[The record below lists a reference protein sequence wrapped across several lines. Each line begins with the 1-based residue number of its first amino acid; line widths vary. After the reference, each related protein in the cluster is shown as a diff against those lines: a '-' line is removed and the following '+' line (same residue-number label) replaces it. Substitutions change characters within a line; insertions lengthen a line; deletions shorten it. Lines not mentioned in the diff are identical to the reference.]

1 MMSILVNM
9 LIRPD
14 INRKVQ
20 GPKRQRQQP
29 PKKPFKKE
37 QTPPKKNTKL
47 PEFEFY
53 D

>member
-1 MMSILVNM
+1 MLSILVNM

-14 INRKVQ
+14 INRKNPESKKQ
-20 GPKRQRQQP
+20 QR

-37 QTPPKKNTKL
+37 QVPPRKNKKQ
-47 PEFEFY
+47 PPFEFY